1 MAKNDKKSNP
11 GAIIK
16 TYREM
21 KFLTQQE
28 VADMVGVS
36 QQQYQ
41 KYESWRSKPRFE
53 VLDKL
58 IKKLEIPP
66 FKLFD
71 TEQKI
76 VDYIETAEKKILKYT
91 KIINMIEN
99 DPQLLR
105 IIELYTSKKSR
116 NK

>member
-1 MAKNDKKSNP
+1 MAKNTKKGNP
-11 GAIIK
+11 GAVIK
-16 TYREM
+16 AYREM

-66 FKLFD
+66 YKIFD

-76 VDYIETAEKKILKYT
+76 VDYLETAEKKVLKYT
-91 KIINMIEN
+91 KILNMIDN
-99 DPQLLR
+99 DPKLLKM
-105 IIELYTSKKSR
+105 IELYSTKKS
-116 NK
+116 NSK

>member
-1 MAKNDKKSNP
+1 MAKNEKKGNP

-28 VADMVGVS
+28 VADMVGIS

-53 VLDKL
+53 VLDRL

-66 FKLFD
+66 HLIFD
-71 TEQKI
+71 PEQKI
-76 VDYIETAEKKILKYT
+76 LDYIETAEKKILKHS
-91 KIINMIEN
+91 KILNMIDN
-99 DPQLLR
+99 DPKLLKV
-105 IIELYTSKKSR
+105 IELYSSKKSN